1 MANNIPEDYKK
12 IVRAFNRNMKAIK
25 RKGYTGARSYQN
37 FLRASETSKY
47 RNLYRTDRNGDL
59 VMRTDFTRLSDAEI
73 DEQMKVMLRTLDAG
87 AYTTRQL
94 EREYE
99 AYFSEHEDV
108 IKKWEKKNHRL
119 YTVNE
124 YMDMRA
130 SIDEDSMKRFY
141 YDIKTHSTT
150 QAVEQNVS
158 VEEATNQLLT
168 LALQGKQSPLT
179 GHIYPKAIQQ
189 HLDKTYG

>member
-1 MANNIPEDYKK
+1 MASNIPEDYKR

-37 FLRASETSKY
+37 FLRASETSRY

-87 AYTTRQL
+87 AYTTRQI

-150 QAVEQNVS
+150 QAVEQNIS

-168 LALQGKQSPLT
+168 LALQGKVSPLT
-179 GHIYPKAIQQ
+179 GRIYPKAIRE
-189 HLDKTYG
+189 HLDKIYG